1 MSKESYNPD
10 QLDGISLTIKDFVKV
25 KKVGEDA
32 LGDAWL
38 VKESDKY
45 KIIKLINTLNVK
57 KLFKKQTFKQSHK
70 FFFLIAKSV

>member
-25 KKVGEDA
+25 IKVGEDA

-57 KLFKKQTFKQSHK
+57 KFFKKQTSKQSHK
-70 FFFLIAKSV
+70 FFLF

>member
-32 LGDAWL
+32 ASALGRNGKMLAL
-38 VKESDKY
+38 
-45 KIIKLINTLNVK
+45 
-57 KLFKKQTFKQSHK
+57 
-70 FFFLIAKSV
+70 